1 MEHNLIFQ
9 MVHRRHLKTIL
20 CHFPHAVCL
29 RAYNRIL
36 VSEILDKK
44 KMLSYGGHTASNDYG
59 YNMGT
64 LTCVSVLT
72 RAQFI
77 IC

>member
-44 KMLSYGGHTASNDYG
+44 KNVILW
-59 YNMGT
+59 
-64 LTCVSVLT
+64 
-72 RAQFI
+72 RAHSI
-77 IC
+77 E

>member
-1 MEHNLIFQ
+1 MKHNLIFQ
-9 MVHRRHLKTIL
+9 MVHRRHLKIIL
-20 CHFPHAVCL
+20 RHSPHAVCL
-29 RAYNRIL
+29 SACNRIL

-44 KMLSYGGHTASNDYG
+44 KVSYVGHIASNDYG
-59 YNMGT
+59 YNMEI
-64 LTCVSVLT
+64 LMCISVLT